1 MLSGVTP
8 MKAFLGS
15 LAALAALSVP
25 APFIHAQQIPLHM
38 APAQQSVQA
47 VSDIS
52 RNWSGYAAQNG
63 QYTQVSGT
71 WKVPSVTGSD
81 PSSADAAWV
90 GIGGISSN
98 DLIQSGTEDT
108 FDADGQVT
116 ASAFYELLPDAPVTI
131 PTVTPRPGDTVTV
144 SISQQQPD
152 QWQISFADTTNGQTF
167 STTVSYTS
175 SLSSAEWIEE
185 APSDGYGT
193 VPLANFGSVSFTHA
207 SSNQGTLSQSGAQ
220 PLAMADDQ
228 GQTLATP
235 SAIGS
240 DGASFSVSDQQQ
252 SIDSSNP
259 GTPWEG
265 PGPSYQQPG
274 TGSGDPGTPWWWSG
288 PSGQQPGTGS
298 GDPGTPWWW
307 STSGGW

>member
-1 MLSGVTP
+1 M
-8 MKAFLGS
+8 
-15 LAALAALSVP
+15 AA
-25 APFIHAQQIPLHM
+25 IHM
-38 APAQQSVQA
+38 AAAQPAASA
-47 VSDIS
+47 DTS

-63 QYTQVSGT
+63 TYTQVSGT

-81 PSSADAAWV
+81 PSAADAAWV
-90 GIGGISSN
+90 GIGGVSST
-98 DLIQSGTEDT
+98 DLIQSGTQDS
-108 FDADGQVT
+108 FDANGQAT
-116 ASAFYELLPDAPVTI
+116 TSAFYELLPDAPVTI

-152 QWQISFADTTNGQTF
+152 QWRIAFTDTTTGQTY
-167 STTVSYTS
+167 STTVSYSS

-207 SSNQGTLSQSGAQ
+207 STNEGTLAQSGAQ
-220 PLAMADDQ
+220 PIAMADDQ
-228 GQTLATP
+228 GQTLAAP
-235 SAIGS
+235 SVLGS

-252 SIDSSNP
+252 SIGSSNP
-259 GTPWEG
+259 GTPGYG
-265 PGPSYQQPG
+265 PGPSGGQQPG
-274 TGSGDPGTPWWWSG
+274 TGSGGPGTPWWWSGPPGQQPGSGSGDPGTPWWWSG
-288 PSGQQPGTGS
+288 PSGQQPGTGN